1 MGTARNVLKTNGNR
15 GGLFQRLEKFP
26 VAFHAAGQFFHAD
39 RGQRFPLG
47 LAHIKD
53 GNDLKGRNLYFLYFG
68 NRLSVLSHHR
78 PALCVQL
85 LHFLFRLERGRG
97 QYLDGLFAFLYI
109 AVKTVPPLVV
119 ARHKLS
125 ALHGD
130 QEGVVEAVTVEL
142 GHSGEIGFVAF
153 TLEKLLCAGFQPVGD
168 LFHALGAVLAVKENG
183 GDRLR
188 GLCRRCRLRL
198 HLAFLP
204 QNFRRGIGHH
214 PVFLR
219 HRLALMDALPFV
231 AAFYQIAII
240 GKNTMLCVGNMQA
253 KTGQENPSFPFLRHI
268 HHAGT
273 V

>member
-68 NRLSVLSHHR
+68 NRLSVFSHHR

-97 QYLDGLFAFLYI
+97 QYLDGLFAFLHI
-109 AVKTVPPLVV
+109 AVKIVPPLVV
-119 ARHKLS
+119 ACHKLS

-142 GHSGEIGFVAF
+142 GHGGEIGFVAF
-153 TLEKLLCAGFQPVGD
+153 TLEKLLYAGFQPVGD
-168 LFHALGAVLAVKENG
+168 LFHALGAVLAV
-183 GDRLR
+183 
-188 GLCRRCRLRL
+188 
-198 HLAFLP
+198 
-204 QNFRRGIGHH
+204 
-214 PVFLR
+214 
-219 HRLALMDALPFV
+219 
-231 AAFYQIAII
+231 
-240 GKNTMLCVGNMQA
+240 
-253 KTGQENPSFPFLRHI
+253 
-268 HHAGT
+268 
-273 V
+273 